1 MKIYM
6 SLLTELQLL
15 KNKLNTKNKDCCFHK
30 KTVLSA
36 LSKNDTYVTD
46 IPDDL
51 LRPCIRAIASEE
63 GANVEIRGEF

>member
-1 MKIYM
+1 MLF
-6 SLLTELQLL
+6 SQ
-15 KNKLNTKNKDCCFHK
+15 K
-30 KTVLSA
+30 KVLSA

-63 GANVEIRGEF
+63 GANIEIRGEF